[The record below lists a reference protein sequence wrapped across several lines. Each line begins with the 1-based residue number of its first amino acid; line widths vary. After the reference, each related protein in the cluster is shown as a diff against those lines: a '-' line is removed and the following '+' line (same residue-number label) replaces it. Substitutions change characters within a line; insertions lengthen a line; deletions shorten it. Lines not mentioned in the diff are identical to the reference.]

1 MPPII
6 DKGEVILV
14 GENSSIRLNRD
25 GGESVTERE
34 PLARVVDAC
43 RPGSLSILR
52 RRDDR
57 RRGSGL

>member
-14 GENSSIRLNRD
+14 GENSFIRLNRD

-43 RPGSLSILR
+43 RPGSRSILLR
-52 RRDDR
+52 
-57 RRGSGL
+57 